1 VKRFLTVLLLSAIMV
16 GCGMKKMFG
25 FETPPP
31 TLAETVTDVTT
42 GGCSPMFGLMGGICT
57 LGGMALLVFSRG
69 TLGWRPLIGGI
80 LFMAVN
86 YALSIYASWIFLPI
100 VICTGALSL
109 AWTWKVIRTIIN
121 QKEFSLKE
129 LKL

>member
-1 VKRFLTVLLLSAIMV
+1 MKRFLTLLLLSSIIV
-16 GCGMKKMFG
+16 GCSMGGLFRT
-25 FETPPP
+25 EPPP
-31 TLAETVTDVTT
+31 SLTEAVTSVTT
-42 GGCSPMFGLMGGICT
+42 GGCNPMFGMVGGLCT
-57 LGGMALLVFSRG
+57 IGGMALLLFSRG
-69 TLGWRPLIGGI
+69 TMWCRPLIGGI
-80 LFMAVN
+80 LFMAIN

-129 LKL
+129 MKL